1 MEEANKALKRQ
12 RQNIQELENEK
23 TQMARSLKT
32 SRSKQNKLK
41 DEKNTDSVYQ
51 LIEGQDNLN
60 VMIKREIAA
69 GKDLST
75 EINRIERQ
83 IAQQRKTANQ
93 MGQPSGMKQIIIFLW
108 ILRFLMFIFFIL
120 TIIKIGNLEINLYT
134 SY

>member
-1 MEEANKALKRQ
+1 MNIKAYLEEANKALKRQ

-93 MGQPSGMKQIIIFLW
+93 MGQPSGTK
-108 ILRFLMFIFFIL
+108 
-120 TIIKIGNLEINLYT
+120 
-134 SY
+134 

>member
-93 MGQPSGMKQIIIFLW
+93 MGQPSGMKYIIIYDQLCTNYYLSSWLVYLHSRNFA
-108 ILRFLMFIFFIL
+108 M
-120 TIIKIGNLEINLYT
+120 
-134 SY
+134 S

>member
-60 VMIKREIAA
+60 VMIKVRNKKENPLKIVIPF
-69 GKDLST
+69 
-75 EINRIERQ
+75 IN
-83 IAQQRKTANQ
+83 
-93 MGQPSGMKQIIIFLW
+93 
-108 ILRFLMFIFFIL
+108 FIL
-120 TIIKIGNLEINLYT
+120 KQTEGDATVDFIITLFTSSIN
-134 SY
+134 S

>member
-93 MGQPSGMKQIIIFLW
+93 MGQPSGMKEIIIFFMDFE
-108 ILRFLMFIFFIL
+108 IFNVYFLYL
-120 TIIKIGNLEINLYT
+120 NNYENCKL
-134 SY
+134 

>member
-93 MGQPSGMKQIIIFLW
+93 MGQPSGMKLMIIYDQLCTNYY
-108 ILRFLMFIFFIL
+108 LSL
-120 TIIKIGNLEINLYT
+120 IIVLLKISKTL
-134 SY
+134 